1 VQWFYCLKR
10 KTMQDIVFHQEH
22 TMTVHRR
29 FRSLQP
35 WAWSGL
41 AMATAGL
48 VACGGSGS
56 SGGDSSTGT
65 LKLAMTDAPACG
77 YDHVYVT
84 VSKIRVHQSAAADG
98 SELLGWRELSIPAQR
113 IDLLSLTNG
122 VLQELGSLPLPAGT
136 YQQVRLL
143 LADNPSN
150 PSSANPLANALVLSG
165 SDTEIPLS
173 TPSAQQSGF
182 KLQARFDVQSAQVA
196 DMVLDFDACRSIVR
210 AGASGRYNLKPVV
223 AVIPRLGT
231 GIEGYVDPSIAANVV
246 VSTRDPDNNL
256 RATVPNPTTG
266 KFTLAYLPANTN
278 YTVVVS
284 GQNLTT
290 AAITNVTVSLGTGLT
305 ALNTAQTAILPAA
318 SAMAS
323 VAGVVTNTAN
333 ALLTDAMVSAS
344 QTLSTGQ
351 VLAVASTG
359 VDVVNADFSLRL
371 PLAAAVKAT
380 YVPGAALSFSTDG
393 MVAGRYNLNGT
404 ATGYT
409 TQSTDPVL
417 NLGLEGSTT
426 LKNLVLT
433 P

>member
-1 VQWFYCLKR
+1 MRTF
-10 KTMQDIVFHQEH
+10 ISSP
-22 TMTVHRR
+22 R
-29 FRSLQP
+29 FRWVTWTGFGLLV
-35 WAWSGL
+35 AGL
-41 AMATAGL
+41 A
-48 VACGGSGS
+48 ACGG
-56 SGGDSSTGT
+56 DDDPIATGT

-84 VSKIRVHQSAAADG
+84 VDKIRVHQSAAADG
-98 SELLGWRELSIPAQR
+98 SEVLGWHELSIPVQR
-113 IDLLSLTNG
+113 IDLLTLTNG
-122 VLQELGSLPLPAGT
+122 QLLELGSLPLPAGT
-136 YQQVRLL
+136 YQQVSLM
-143 LADNPSN
+143 LADNQSN
-150 PSSANPLANALVLSG
+150 PSAANPLANALVLSG
-165 SDTEIPLS
+165 STNEVALS

-182 KLQARFDVQSAQVA
+182 KLKALFEVQNGQVA

-223 AVIPRLGT
+223 AVIPRLST
-231 GIEGYVDPSIAANVV
+231 AIEGYVDPSIATNVV

-284 GQNLTT
+284 GQDLTT
-290 AAITNVTVSLGTGLT
+290 AAITNVPVSLATGVT
-305 ALNTAQTAILPAA
+305 ALNTPQTAILPAA

-323 VAGVVTNTAN
+323 VAGVITNMAN
-333 ALLTDAMVSAS
+333 DLLTEAVVSAS

-351 VLAVASTG
+351 VLAVASAG
-359 VDVVNADFSLRL
+359 VDVFNADFSLRL

-393 MVAGRYNLNGT
+393 MVAGRYNLSGN

-409 TQSTDPVL
+409 TQSTDSVL
-417 NLGLEGSTT
+417 DLGLADTIT